1 MSFGFPAYH
10 IENIQYKKEFSN
22 EEIIDFIKITF
33 QTSSFILENNK
44 DRIVYAKTQISGA
57 SWGEKIIIK
66 INRDNS
72 LNIKSK
78 CSFPMQCFDWGKN
91 KDNVNGFIAA
101 FSNVIKKLETK
112 NALGNV
118 ENVAEEKVKKSN
130 ESGESP
136 MDKLIKLNEF
146 KEKGL
151 ISEED
156 FNSKKE
162 EILKEM

>member
-10 IENIQYKKEFSN
+10 IENIQYKKEFST

-33 QTSSFILENNK
+33 QTSSFILENNT

-91 KDNVNGFIAA
+91 KDNVNGFIAN
-101 FSNVIKKLETK
+101 FNNLINKLETK
-112 NALGNV
+112 NALGN
-118 ENVAEEKVKKSN
+118 
-130 ESGESP
+130 G
-136 MDKLIKLNEF
+136 
-146 KEKGL
+146 
-151 ISEED
+151 
-156 FNSKKE
+156 
-162 EILKEM
+162 

>member
-1 MSFGFPAYH
+1 MTFCFPAYH
-10 IENIQYKKEFSN
+10 VKNIQYKSEYSTEK
-22 EEIIDFIKITF
+22 IIDFIKNTI
-33 QTSSFILENNK
+33 QTRSFILENNT
-44 DRIVYAKTQISGA
+44 DRIVYAKTQISWG

-66 INRDNS
+66 INEDNS

-78 CSFPMQCFDWGKN
+78 CSYQIQCFDWVKN
-91 KDNVNGFIAA
+91 KENVNGFIAV
-101 FSNVIKKLETK
+101 FNNLIDKVELK
-112 NALGNV
+112 NALENV
-118 ENVAEEKVKKSN
+118 ESVVEEKVKESN

-136 MDKLIKLNEF
+136 KDKLIKLNEF

>member
-10 IENIQYKKEFSN
+10 VENIQYKSEFST
-22 EEIIDFIKITF
+22 EKIIDFIKNTI
-33 QTSSFILENNK
+33 QTRSFILENNT
-44 DRIVYAKTQISGA
+44 DRIVYAKTQISGL

-66 INRDNS
+66 KNEDNS

-91 KDNVNGFIAA
+91 KENVNGFIAV
-101 FSNVIKKLETK
+101 FNNLIDKVELK
-112 NALGNV
+112 NALENV
-118 ENVAEEKVKKSN
+118 ESVVEEKVKESN

-136 MDKLIKLNEF
+136 KDKLIKLNEF

>member
-10 IENIQYKKEFSN
+10 IENIQYKKEFST
-22 EEIIDFIKITF
+22 EELIDFIKITI
-33 QTSSFILENNK
+33 QNCSFIFENNT
-44 DRIVYAKTQISGA
+44 DRILYAKTQISGG

-66 INRDNS
+66 INPDNL

-91 KDNVNGFIAA
+91 KDNVNRFIAD
-101 FSNVIKKLETK
+101 FNNVIKKLETK

-118 ENVAEEKVKKSN
+118 GNVAEEKVKKSN

-136 MDKLIKLNEF
+136 KEKLIKLNEF
-146 KEKGL
+146 KVKGL

-156 FNSKKE
+156 YNSKKE

>member
-10 IENIQYKKEFSN
+10 IENIQYKKEFST

-33 QTSSFILENNK
+33 QTSSFILENNT

-66 INRDNS
+66 INDDNS

-136 MDKLIKLNEF
+136 KDKLIKLNEF

-156 FNSKKE
+156 FNRKKE